1 MRVFLTGSDGY
12 LGSLL
17 APELMRRGHEVI
29 GLDTGYYK
37 ERMLY
42 RRGDRS
48 PSTLVKDIR
57 ELESADLQGCD
68 AVVHMAE
75 LSNDPA
81 GQLAPHITYEIN
93 HKGSVRLAE
102 LARKAGVQRFVYMSS
117 CSVYGVSG
125 GDFVT
130 EESPVNPQTAYGICK
145 TLVERDVRAL
155 ANAQFA
161 PTFLR
166 NATAYGA
173 SPRMRF
179 DIVLNNLAGL
189 AWTTKEIRMTSD
201 GTPWRPIVHGLDISQ
216 AIIAV
221 LEAPREAV
229 ANEVFNVGDTEHNY
243 RVKEIAEIVGEVFP
257 GCTVSFGPP
266 KYRQPEL
273 PRVIRQDPKAPSDLQ
288 MSLGCQTWSPAASRA
303 VQTSRNDGRSVPVS
317 GIHPSQAARILDPD
331 APDRRQFLLDK
342 IMRFTATKLEGAC
355 IIEPEPHEDSRGLF
369 ARTYCA
375 REFREH
381 GLVDTFVQCN
391 TSWNAL
397 QGYCPRAPLPASAVI
412 RSQAGPVHGRRVM
425 GCDRRSPSGLTNIFA
440 TRCR

>member
-1 MRVFLTGSDGY
+1 VRILITGCDGY

-17 APELMRRGHEVI
+17 SPALLKLGHEVV

-37 ERMLY
+37 ERLLY
-42 RRGDRS
+42 HSGDSS
-48 PSTLVKDIR
+48 PQVFVKDLR
-57 ELESADLQGCD
+57 QVEVSDLEGFD
-68 AVVHMAE
+68 AIVHMAE

-117 CSVYGVSG
+117 CSVYGVSD

-155 ANAQFA
+155 ADAQFA
-161 PTFLR
+161 PTFMR

-201 GTPWRPIVHGLDISQ
+201 GTPWRPIVHGLDICQ
-216 AIIAV
+216 AIIAA
-221 LEAPREAV
+221 LDAPLEAV
-229 ANEVFNVGDTEHNY
+229 ANEVFNVGDTAHNY

-257 GCTVSFGPP
+257 RCTVSFG
-266 KYRQPEL
+266 
-273 PRVIRQDPKAPSDLQ
+273 APSPDNRSYRVSFEKIGRHL
-288 MSLGCQTWSPAASRA
+288 PNFKSRW
-303 VQTSRNDGRSVPVS
+303 D
-317 GIHPSQAARILDPD
+317 ARRG
-331 APDRRQFLLDK
+331 AEQLL
-342 IMRFTATKLEGAC
+342 A
-355 IIEPEPHEDSRGLF
+355 LF
-369 ARTYCA
+369 
-375 REFREH
+375 
-381 GLVDTFVQCN
+381 
-391 TSWNAL
+391 
-397 QGYCPRAPLPASAVI
+397 
-412 RSQAGPVHGRRVM
+412 RRVDM
-425 GCDRRSPSGLTNIFA
+425 TEEVFQYRAFTRLKQLEYLIRTNQIDDNFFW
-440 TRCR
+440 TK